1 MNPFEMTFR
10 FIETFQGSPSIDGRP
25 PWRPLVL
32 LGDGAPLLESHKNLG
47 AAMER
52 NGLRPAR
59 YFTPHMTLLYG
70 PVPIPA
76 QPIEQIWCMVNEFA
90 LVHSKLW
97 LTQYDVIERWS
108 LQG

>member
-10 FIETFQGSPSIDGRP
+10 FIETFQGTPSIDGRP
-25 PWRPLVL
+25 PRRPLVL
-32 LGDGAPLLESHKNLG
+32 LGDGAPLLEFHKNLG

-76 QPIEQIWCMVNEFA
+76 QPIEPIRSDAHTSELQ
-90 LVHSKLW
+90 
-97 LTQYDVIERWS
+97 S
-108 LQG
+108 LLRISYAVFCLKK